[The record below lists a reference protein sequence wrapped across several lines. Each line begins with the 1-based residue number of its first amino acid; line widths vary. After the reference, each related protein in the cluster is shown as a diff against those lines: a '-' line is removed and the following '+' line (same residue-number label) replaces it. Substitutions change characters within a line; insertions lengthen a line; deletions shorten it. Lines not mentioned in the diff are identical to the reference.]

1 MTIIEIEE
9 TILKA
14 SINNRIINATNILGI
29 SEDLWYLIQSNI
41 EDQMY
46 QIQRMLANKLDVYSR
61 WGNQYINDNIQEIQ
75 ELYKDKEQK
84 KESNKERVEDEEVI
98 LIKPYEVSEFTSLTT
113 KSSFIDNKVDNLMK
127 YMKVIHSLIQMRLF
141 RPPPHY
147 QSLQS
152 KGEQDS
158 DFWKEVVTA
167 LVNNKHNTVISWNG
181 YLITMFQRGPPHE
194 PYFIAIDNWGQVII
208 GPNKKMVATYMVEEL
223 KVLIWFMSLWMLKI
237 GYCYNQCL
245 IDAT

>member
-1 MTIIEIEE
+1 M
-9 TILKA
+9 
-14 SINNRIINATNILGI
+14 NATNILEI
-29 SEDLWYLIQSNI
+29 SEDLQYLIQSKI
-41 EDQMY
+41 EDWVF
-46 QIQRMLANKLDVYSR
+46 QIQRILADELDIYKEKR
-61 WGNQYINDNIQEIQ
+61 NQYMDNNIQKIQ

-167 LVNNKHNTVISWNG
+167 LVNNKHNTVIS
-181 YLITMFQRGPPHE
+181 
-194 PYFIAIDNWGQVII
+194 
-208 GPNKKMVATYMVEEL
+208 
-223 KVLIWFMSLWMLKI
+223 
-237 GYCYNQCL
+237 
-245 IDAT
+245 

>member
-158 DFWKEVVTA
+158 DFWKEVVTV
-167 LVNNKHNTVISWNG
+167 LVDNKHNTKTSQNS
-181 YLITMFQRGPPHE
+181 YLITMFQGELLYE
-194 PYFIAIDNWGQVII
+194 PYFIVIDNWGQVII
-208 GPNKKMVATYMVEEL
+208 GSNKKIVVIYIVGEL
-223 KVLIWFMSLWMLKI
+223 KVLIWFMGTWMLKM
-237 GYCYNQCL
+237 GYCYNWCL
-245 IDAT
+245 MNAT

>member
-1 MTIIEIEE
+1 M
-9 TILKA
+9 
-14 SINNRIINATNILGI
+14 
-29 SEDLWYLIQSNI
+29 
-41 EDQMY
+41 
-46 QIQRMLANKLDVYSR
+46 
-61 WGNQYINDNIQEIQ
+61 NDNIQKIQ

-167 LVNNKHNTVISWNG
+167 LVNNKHNTVIS
-181 YLITMFQRGPPHE
+181 
-194 PYFIAIDNWGQVII
+194 
-208 GPNKKMVATYMVEEL
+208 
-223 KVLIWFMSLWMLKI
+223 
-237 GYCYNQCL
+237 
-245 IDAT
+245 